1 MATVYAP
8 PVPAQ
13 RAPPPLA
20 ADYAERFLHPWRP
33 WLDFYSRR
41 VRAAAGGRTS
51 QLTALASGGDDLA
64 EHEPAPIQ
72 RLLSEELLAEVLKH
86 ASGADVARC
95 ACVCREWRYGTLRPT
110 LWRSLCADAWP
121 METEAQLEAL
131 CAAKYR
137 SSYRHMY
144 TARPRLRFDGIY
156 CSRNQYL
163 KTGVREWQHK
173 GGVHVVVYYRYY
185 RFFPDGTFVTKTSAS
200 NLSAVKGE
208 LARPLTI
215 SRGGAD
221 GAGSSGG
228 GRRRRSKQQQTT
240 RGVSVFGGI
249 YMFDER
255 TSKVRIAITYE
266 SERPTVCRQRL
277 RLRSTVRGANNR
289 LDFIKIVTSAADEL
303 DSSDEDEGDG
313 ADEAAQQPLWA
324 LSPEQIPRISH
335 TKVRARAAA
344 RVLIVSAKSGRVAA
358 RAPGS

>member
-8 PVPAQ
+8 TVPAQ

-200 NLSAVKGE
+200 NLSA
-208 LARPLTI
+208 
-215 SRGGAD
+215 
-221 GAGSSGG
+221 
-228 GRRRRSKQQQTT
+228 QQTT

-335 TKVRARAAA
+335 TKVRARAAV
-344 RVLIVSAKSGRVAA
+344 RVLIASAKSGRVAA
-358 RAPGS
+358 RARRS